1 MYGDLIL
8 AETSDMS
15 FTPRNSIR
23 RAPGEPPAELGLQSQ
38 GKWMHVRYWAHRNPT
53 RGCVPT
59 LFAHNRVSSY
69 VIAVI
74 SMGSKS
80 AEFRGFWHYA
90 NSA

>member
-1 MYGDLIL
+1 M
-8 AETSDMS
+8 T
-15 FTPRNSIR
+15 
-23 RAPGEPPAELGLQSQ
+23 
-38 GKWMHVRYWAHRNPT
+38 K
-53 RGCVPT
+53 
-59 LFAHNRVSSY
+59 FAHNRWSSY